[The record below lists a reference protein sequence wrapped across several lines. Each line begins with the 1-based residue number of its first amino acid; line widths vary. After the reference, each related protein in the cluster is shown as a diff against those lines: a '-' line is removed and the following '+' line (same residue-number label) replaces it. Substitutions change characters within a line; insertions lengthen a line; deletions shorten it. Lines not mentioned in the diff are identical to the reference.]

1 MPKMFL
7 QDIKLSIYL
16 SFLKNV
22 LGNTIWKD
30 FLKKIISSLW

>member
-16 SFLKNV
+16 SFLKSV
-22 LGNTIWKD
+22 LGNNIWKD
-30 FLKKIISSLW
+30 FVKKIISSLW